1 MVQCQQFSDVRKKL
15 KGIIQD
21 MQFLRSNRDPAS
33 ILLMEPGKAT
43 NHLADRCIAWQN
55 DESPVSVFPHWV
67 GWLFVELRVPAL
79 ISYHTSFWPV
89 GGYADSAVLKL
100 PPEGGLRMP
109 LLPFH
114 SSRHSVRRRNWPDE
128 NAGSTDCA
136 AGVLTNSLNSYGGRV
151 MIASSFKQAVPSSAE
166 GLLSFGGKFIETS

>member
-1 MVQCQQFSDVRKKL
+1 
-15 KGIIQD
+15 

-79 ISYHTSFWPV
+79 ISYHTSF
-89 GGYADSAVLKL
+89 
-100 PPEGGLRMP
+100 
-109 LLPFH
+109 
-114 SSRHSVRRRNWPDE
+114 
-128 NAGSTDCA
+128 
-136 AGVLTNSLNSYGGRV
+136 
-151 MIASSFKQAVPSSAE
+151 
-166 GLLSFGGKFIETS
+166 